1 LSTCGENFGGKS
13 TEEEGFTSS
22 RGFKER
28 RKTYSNLKFF
38 NICKGAMLRKR
49 VKTICKM
56 QDKKKIEFGNLG

>member
-1 LSTCGENFGGKS
+1 MYLNQKS
-13 TEEEGFTSS
+13 
-22 RGFKER
+22 
-28 RKTYSNLKFF
+28 F